1 MYFYLFLQIHFC
13 YNTRNV
19 GQENQSKNK
28 KLSIY
33 NKFSPKHLLRASG
46 ALICILSFFCISIDA
61 NALLSKDGVIQN
73 VQTYSSNPFWQP
85 GNSYNQRMPTA
96 VYATGTAVET
106 SDCQSI
112 IASLVYSHCSQ
123 NNNCRGAQLSDVRPT
138 LMLQLSR
145 IPGGNYATAC
155 AGYLDTAFD
164 NYKKQYGNA
173 APVIGATFPTA
184 TTANPT
190 ASGTTPQINNP
201 YKTETPDWQSDIMER
216 KLELQQLQAANGAGN
231 IQLERA
237 GFPTTISDIS
247 FEERI
252 ANAKQGYEPYAG
264 KSAFVPIEIEDEQ
277 DYLARKN
284 KKAEEH
290 DLLSLSHEE
299 FCKKYPNHSNC
310 KKDNPNDNNIQ
321 DNNLDV
327 TEGEILFIL

>member
-1 MYFYLFLQIHFC
+1 
-13 YNTRNV
+13 
-19 GQENQSKNK
+19 
-28 KLSIY
+28 
-33 NKFSPKHLLRASG
+33 
-46 ALICILSFFCISIDA
+46 
-61 NALLSKDGVIQN
+61 
-73 VQTYSSNPFWQP
+73 
-85 GNSYNQRMPTA
+85 MPTA

-112 IASLVYSHCSQ
+112 VASLVFSHCSQ
-123 NNNCRGAQLSDVRPT
+123 NNNCRGAQLSDIRPT

-231 IQLERA
+231 TQLERA

-264 KSAFVPIEIEDEQ
+264 KSAFVQIEIEDEK
-277 DYLARKN
+277 DYAARKEAREKRIAQN
-284 KKAEEH
+284 KNKYCTHYKEH
-290 DLLSLSHEE
+290 YETLVSDYETL
-299 FCKKYPNHSNC
+299 KNC
-310 KKDNPNDNNIQ
+310 QKNNIRF
-321 DNNLDV
+321 NECKLK
-327 TEGEILFIL
+327 GRY